1 MQCSDV
7 RQLLLDLDWTA
18 VQRREVA
25 DALAH
30 LERCADCRNAM
41 EEFERVAE
49 ILKPVAQSPTP
60 RGGWQAFEERLLD
73 DAPLPHQ
80 RGRRILP
87 QLARLAAAFLLGVIV
102 IEAYRAVSSKPT
114 PIPPRDVA
122 MNTNT
127 NTNAVPFTPEEVVH
141 NVKAF
146 DEVSQAFDRRAS
158 WVMFAK
164 DTSDVGLSD
173 QPVAQQEP
181 KRLLLLRLT
190 MSRGGDVISSSDL
203 MIVAGQTASLTVPLT
218 QGQSL
223 RYEIG
228 TTIGKPPRLS
238 LWAELRTPRGD
249 VGETIGALATQL
261 QLEPNQKISAGE
273 FVTSSG
279 AYRLKIAFSEASYGG
294 GGGSKL

>member
-1 MQCSDV
+1 MQCNDV
-7 RQLLLDLDWTA
+7 RQFLLDLDWTA
-18 VQRREVA
+18 AQRREA
-25 DALAH
+25 AGALAH
-30 LERCADCRNAM
+30 LDQCAECRKAM
-41 EEFERVAE
+41 AEFERVAE
-49 ILKPVAQSPTP
+49 ILKPVAQPP
-60 RGGWQAFEERLLD
+60 APHGGWQAFEARLLGD
-73 DAPLPHQ
+73 TPIPHQ
-80 RGRRILP
+80 RGRRIVP

-102 IEAYRAVSSKPT
+102 IEAYRAIATAPA

-122 MNTNT
+122 TNT
-127 NTNAVPFTPEEVVH
+127 NANAVPFTPEEVVH
-141 NVKAF
+141 NAKAF
-146 DEVSQAFDRRAS
+146 DQVSQAFDHRAS

-164 DTSDVGLSD
+164 GASDVGLSE
-173 QPVAQQEP
+173 QPVAQHET

-190 MSRGGDVISSSDL
+190 MSRGVDVISSSDL
-203 MIVAGQTASLTVPLT
+203 MIVAGQTASLTVPLA

-238 LWAELRTPRGD
+238 LWAELRTPRRD

-279 AYRLKIAFSEASYGG
+279 AYRLRIGFSEATYGG
-294 GGGSKL
+294 DGAGSKL